1 MSLIW
6 DTSLPKGAFICTNCH
21 AWKER
26 TFPGGGGL
34 EPRSLVAE
42 MEERWGNQKN
52 NLVAGPQFG
61 DSVLSLIPWTWS
73 KIEKEGLQIKALR
86 TKRLV

>member
-1 MSLIW
+1 MEG
-6 DTSLPKGAFICTNCH
+6 K
-21 AWKER
+21 
-26 TFPGGGGL
+26 GGGGL

-73 KIEKEGLQIKALR
+73 KSYRERRAEDKSF
-86 TKRLV
+86 TN